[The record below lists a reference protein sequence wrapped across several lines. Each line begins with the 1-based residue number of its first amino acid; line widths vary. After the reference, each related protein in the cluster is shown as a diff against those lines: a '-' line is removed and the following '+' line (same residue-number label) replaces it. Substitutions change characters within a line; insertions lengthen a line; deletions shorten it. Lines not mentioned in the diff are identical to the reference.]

1 VAAGTDPLTS
11 FGHRSTSLQ
20 LAIPEEDFI
29 MRIRRTR
36 HLLALTALATLALT
50 ACEDGNG
57 VKDEGASHPA
67 SSTTTATAQPTPASD
82 KGTGTG
88 TGTNPAQDTTGAA
101 GSTGSTGSTVSTGS
115 AGSAGSAG
123 STGSTGSSG
132 KATGTVSTT
141 RVLCNGSNTKVTAQP
156 MARPLN
162 HMLLT
167 VTNTGSRTCDL
178 TYYPILR
185 FDEMQWAP
193 QGDKA
198 TQPQAVTTLAPGES
212 GYAGVLLS
220 AADGSGDGGTTAKKL
235 TVAFQGYTPNSDGGA
250 TATPSLPAKGVYY
263 DSSLTVTYWQ
273 RDMDDVLSW

>member
-1 VAAGTDPLTS
+1 MASGTDPPTS

-36 HLLALTALATLALT
+36 HLLALTALTALALT
-50 ACEDGNG
+50 ACENGTG

-67 SSTTTATAQPTPASD
+67 SSTATHSATQPAQSTTTPAGASENPAKTPAKD
-82 KGTGTG
+82 TTGSTGAGAHTGKGTGTG
-88 TGTNPAQDTTGAA
+88 TGKGTGA
-101 GSTGSTGSTVSTGS
+101 GSGSD
-115 AGSAGSAG
+115 AAP
-123 STGSTGSSG
+123 
-132 KATGTVSTT
+132 T

-156 MARPLN
+156 MSRPLN

-167 VTNTGSRTCDL
+167 VTNTGSKTCDL

-193 QGDKA
+193 QADKE
-198 TQPQAVTTLAPGES
+198 TQPQAVTTLTPGES
-212 GYAGVLLS
+212 GYAAVLLS

-250 TATPSLPAKGVYY
+250 SAMPSLPAKGVYY
-263 DSSLTVTYWQ
+263 DSSLKVTYWQ
-273 RDMDDVLSW
+273 QNQDDVLGW

>member
-1 VAAGTDPLTS
+1 
-11 FGHRSTSLQ
+11 
-20 LAIPEEDFI
+20 

-36 HLLALTALATLALT
+36 HVLALTALTALALT
-50 ACEDGNG
+50 ACENG
-57 VKDEGASHPA
+57 TGVQDEGASHPA
-67 SSTTTATAQPTPASD
+67 SSTTAAGADATQQTQPATKPTDKPTDKSSNTSPNASKTPTKNTTGSTGA
-82 KGTGTG
+82 GTGTG
-88 TGTNPAQDTTGAA
+88 TSTSTTA
-101 GSTGSTGSTVSTGS
+101 
-115 AGSAGSAG
+115 
-123 STGSTGSSG
+123 
-132 KATGTVSTT
+132 T

-167 VTNTGSRTCDL
+167 VTNTGSKTCDL

-250 TATPSLPAKGVYY
+250 SAIPSLPAKGVYY